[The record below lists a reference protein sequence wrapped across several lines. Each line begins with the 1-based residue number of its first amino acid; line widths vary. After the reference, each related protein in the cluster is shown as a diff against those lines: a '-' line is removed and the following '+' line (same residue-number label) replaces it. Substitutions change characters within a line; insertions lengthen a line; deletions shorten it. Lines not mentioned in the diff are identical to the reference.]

1 MAKKVSKKDKEA
13 KKARAL
19 LKQEKQSK
27 KGSNKEQKLSKKFND
42 DSDSEDEDLDT
53 VLQNF
58 KNEQQQYLKIETSYI
73 SKPKHRNNGCMVASQ
88 QEVLIFGGEAL
99 IDEKLHFYNDLL
111 VYNPKKNLWRQY
123 LSQNSPNNRSSAAMV
138 YHPNY
143 NQCLLFGGEF
153 SSPKQQQFYHY
164 KDCWILDCN
173 TKEWEKLDFPKSMKT
188 PQGRSGAK
196 MTYWKNYAIMFGGFK
211 DTGIETVYLQD
222 CWAFDMLERTWK
234 EIEYPKNSQ
243 IPEPRSGCSL
253 IPFDDG
259 IVLYG
264 GYTKV
269 KTTKKNISKGK
280 ILNDLWVLKNFSSN
294 DLNKVRWEK
303 KRKQGVQP
311 PARCGASWVS
321 HKGRGVLFGGVF
333 DFEETEESLESEFYN
348 DLFVYSQDIN
358 RWYNLKLKKN
368 KNKSNSD
375 TGYGKNKTE
384 KVKSSKE
391 RNLELENILNSILQ
405 KNNISVEDDDDSESL
420 NDKINKMTL
429 DSDEE
434 DESDDEEEDESLDK
448 ESVKKFEPKETMSL
462 PHARYNSST
471 AVLGDNLYIYSGL
484 WELGDKEFSIDSF
497 YSVDLNKLDCVKTY
511 WEDLDAVI
519 KAERDGL
526 EDSDDD
532 FEYEDEDDEDDDDK
546 DEILDGKLEAVDDA
560 DGEEEADEEYEFP
573 DERPWLPHPK
583 PFENLRAFYLRT
595 GAEFLQWIINSKSS
609 SLNHKLLK
617 TKSFDMCESRW
628 YERREEVRIMEDK
641 FEEEFGVSG
650 IEVIEKD
657 TSVKQPGATKRR

>member
-1 MAKKVSKKDKEA
+1 MAKKNSKKDKEA

-27 KGSNKEQKLSKKFND
+27 KSSNKEQKLSKKFND

-53 VLQNF
+53 ILQNF
-58 KNEQQQYLKIETSYI
+58 KNEQEQYLKIETSYI

-99 IDEKLHFYNDLL
+99 IEEKLHFYNDLL

-164 KDCWILDCN
+164 KDSWILDCS
-173 TKEWEKLDFPKSMKT
+173 TKEWEKLDFPKSMKL

-196 MTYWKNYAIMFGGFK
+196 MTYWKNYALMFGGFK
-211 DTGIETVYLQD
+211 DTGIETVYFQD
-222 CWAFDMLERTWK
+222 CWAFDMVERTWK

-280 ILNDLWVLKNFSSN
+280 ILNDMWVLKNFSSN

-311 PARCGASWVS
+311 PARCGASWVC
-321 HKGRGVLFGGVF
+321 HKGRGVLFGGVY

-368 KNKSNSD
+368 KSKSNSD
-375 TGYGKNKTE
+375 TNNAKSKTE
-384 KVKSSKE
+384 KAKSSKE
-391 RNLELENILNSILQ
+391 RNMELENILNSILQ
-405 KNNISVEDDDDSESL
+405 KNNISIEEEAQNDSSGLDD
-420 NDKINKMTL
+420 KMNRMSL

-434 DESDDEEEDESLDK
+434 SESDDEDEEFADK
-448 ESVKKFEPKETMSL
+448 ESVKKFEPKESLGL
-462 PHARYNSST
+462 PHARYNAST

-497 YSVDLNKLDCVKTY
+497 YSIDLNKLDSVKTY
-511 WEDLDAVI
+511 WEDLEAVLT
-519 KAERDGL
+519 AEREGVQDNDDEE
-526 EDSDDD
+526 EDSD
-532 FEYEDEDDEDDDDK
+532 E
-546 DEILDGKLEAVDDA
+546 KLEAA
-560 DGEEEADEEYEFP
+560 DNTEVEEEADEDYEFP

-595 GAEFLQWIINSKSS
+595 GPEFLQWIINSKSS
-609 SLNHKLLK
+609 ALNHKLLK
-617 TKSFDMCESRW
+617 TKSFDLCESRW

-650 IEVIEKD
+650 VDVIEKD
-657 TSVKQPGATKRR
+657 SSAKQSGSTKRR

>member
-1 MAKKVSKKDKEA
+1 MAKKTSKKDKEA

-27 KGSNKEQKLSKKFND
+27 KSSNKEQKLSKKFND

-53 VLQNF
+53 ILQKF
-58 KNEQQQYLKIETSYI
+58 KKEQEQYLKIETSYI
-73 SKPKHRNNGCMVASQ
+73 NKPKHRNNGCMVASQ

-99 IDEKLHFYNDLL
+99 IEDKLHFYNDLL

-164 KDCWILDCN
+164 KDSWILDCN
-173 TKEWEKLDFPKSMKT
+173 TKEWEKLEFPKSMKV

-196 MTYWKNYAIMFGGFK
+196 MTYWKNYALMFGGFK
-211 DTGIETVYLQD
+211 DTGIETVYFQD
-222 CWAFDMLERTWK
+222 CWAFDMVERTWK

-243 IPEPRSGCSL
+243 IPDPRSGCSL

-280 ILNDLWVLKNFSSN
+280 ILNDMWVLKNFSSN

-311 PARCGASWVS
+311 PARCGASWVC
-321 HKGRGVLFGGVF
+321 HKGRGVLFGGVY

-358 RWYNLKLKKN
+358 RWYNLKLKKT
-368 KNKSNSD
+368 KNKSNNDDNNS
-375 TGYGKNKTE
+375 KSKTE
-384 KVKSSKE
+384 KAKSSKE
-391 RNLELENILNSILQ
+391 RNMELENILNSILE
-405 KNNISVEDDDDSESL
+405 KNNISIDEEAQIDPSNL
-420 NDKINKMTL
+420 NDKMNRMSL
-429 DSDEE
+429 DSDDET
-434 DESDDEEEDESLDK
+434 ESDDEDEEFADK
-448 ESVKKFEPKETMSL
+448 ESVKKFEPRESLSL

-484 WELGDKEFSIDSF
+484 WELGEKEFSIDSF
-497 YSVDLNKLDCVKTY
+497 YSIDLNKLDSVKTY
-511 WEDLDAVI
+511 WEDLDAVL
-519 KAERDGL
+519 KAEREGI

-532 FEYEDEDDEDDDDK
+532 FDYEDDDEDDDEEVS
-546 DEILDGKLEAVDDA
+546 DEKLEAVDNIEA
-560 DGEEEADEEYEFP
+560 DEEADEDYEFP

-609 SLNHKLLK
+609 ALNHKLLK
-617 TKSFDMCESRW
+617 TKSFDLCESRW

-650 IEVIEKD
+650 VDVIEKD
-657 TSVKQPGATKRR
+657 STSKQSGPSKRR

>member
-1 MAKKVSKKDKEA
+1 MAKKNSKKDKEA

-27 KGSNKEQKLSKKFND
+27 KSSNKEQKLSKKFND

-53 VLQNF
+53 ILQNF
-58 KNEQQQYLKIETSYI
+58 KNEQEQYLKIETSYI

-99 IDEKLHFYNDLL
+99 IEEKLHFYNDLL

-164 KDCWILDCN
+164 KDSWILDCS
-173 TKEWEKLDFPKSMKT
+173 TKEWEKLDFPKSMKL

-196 MTYWKNYAIMFGGFK
+196 MTYWKNYALMFGGFK
-211 DTGIETVYLQD
+211 DTGIETVYFQD
-222 CWAFDMLERTWK
+222 CWAFDMVERTWK

-280 ILNDLWVLKNFSSN
+280 ILNDMWVLKNFSSN

-311 PARCGASWVS
+311 PARCGASWVC
-321 HKGRGVLFGGVF
+321 HKGRGVLFGGVY

-375 TGYGKNKTE
+375 TNNAKSKTE
-384 KVKSSKE
+384 KAKSSKE
-391 RNLELENILNSILQ
+391 RNMELENILNSILQ
-405 KNNISVEDDDDSESL
+405 KNNISIEEEAQNDSSGL
-420 NDKINKMTL
+420 NDKMNRMSL

-434 DESDDEEEDESLDK
+434 SESDDEDEEFADK
-448 ESVKKFEPKETMSL
+448 ESVKKFEPKESLGL
-462 PHARYNSST
+462 PHARYNAST

-497 YSVDLNKLDCVKTY
+497 YSIDLNKLDSVKTY
-511 WEDLDAVI
+511 WEDLEAVLT
-519 KAERDGL
+519 AEREGVQ
-526 EDSDDD
+526 DSDDD
-532 FEYEDEDDEDDDDK
+532 FEYEDEDEEDDDEEEDS
-546 DEILDGKLEAVDDA
+546 DEKLEAA
-560 DGEEEADEEYEFP
+560 DNTEVEEEADEDYEFP

-595 GAEFLQWIINSKSS
+595 GPEFLQWIINSKSS
-609 SLNHKLLK
+609 ALNHKLLK
-617 TKSFDMCESRW
+617 TKSFDLCESRW

-650 IEVIEKD
+650 VDVIEKD
-657 TSVKQPGATKRR
+657 SSAKQSGSTKRR